1 MAKFRRLGWLAGL
14 LALAPVAAMAQAI
27 GEPEEDVDETAE
39 AEVGLR
45 AGVATFTGGL
55 GAVTGVG
62 PSWAVQADITRNE
75 MVDWELAYVGSR
87 VPTTLGGAIW
97 SNGVQGAVRVS
108 PAGEGIDPY
117 VGAGFGASLLNPN
130 NAAEAAF
137 APDDILGSDLIGE
150 VPLMAGVQFDAG
162 PVTAGVR
169 GTYHLL
175 FGDELSGGG
184 NAFSAAAT
192 VGGVF

>member
-1 MAKFRRLGWLAGL
+1 MARFRRLGWLAGL

-27 GEPEEDVDETAE
+27 GEPEEDEEIAE
-39 AEVGLR
+39 AEIGVR

-62 PSWAVQADITRNE
+62 PSWAVQADIRRNE

-97 SNGVQGAVRVS
+97 RNGVQGALRIS

-117 VGAGFGASLLNPN
+117 VGAGIGASLLNPN
-130 NAAEAAF
+130 NAAEPAF
-137 APDDILGSDLIGE
+137 VPDDILGSDLVGE
-150 VPLMAGVQFDAG
+150 VPLMAGVQFGAG
-162 PVTAGVR
+162 QVTAGVR

-175 FGDELSGGG
+175 FGDELAGGG
-184 NAFSAAAT
+184 NAFTAT
-192 VGGVF
+192 ATLGGVF